1 MMLPEED
8 LEWLLM
14 LSETEDKDSNTCV
27 EQPQQSASAVKKGFQ
42 IGDDLIDYLFEVWPI
57 YG

>member
-1 MMLPEED
+1 MILPEED
-8 LEWLLM
+8 LEWLIM

-42 IGDDLIDYLFEVWPI
+42 IGDDLIDYLFEV
-57 YG
+57 